1 MNSTANTS
9 TPVEAQIELSIIEG
23 SRVTGGA
30 EDTPTPDSKTSPA
43 EKVTVYEP
51 RKMIARRLLQKAQIE
66 FYLGIFSFYHG
77 LTSRIVADIEK
88 YQLLEVTNII
98 NDEAVIAAEEPD
110 ERELEILQAKERVR
124 YRHVAIR
131 EKWIKQFGDDGQGYS
146 PSVFTPGSKFESL
159 WHKSSLSSDMMRV
172 IRNSFAHNYQV
183 PGEITHFKWLYE
195 KYATASPAFKALT
208 KKLQEALDDP
218 ENWFEVRLSFE
229 LEDLLGPEC
238 PEYSKDTPET
248 EASWATEVVEYEERR
263 RMMMEAMGEE
273 EENEEEEGTA
283 TWGEEGEAEPVVE
296 GEGQGEDSEE
306 ITESQPPKSRGC
318 MNLTLGQVMEFALK
332 AKSIRRVANMVGQ
345 QLWEMQGDMDPD
357 EWIAT
362 GIHYH
367 HAPDQESEW
376 DDIPD
381 PGLERP
387 IPREAQ
393 APESDTTSASDGGWS
408 EDAGW

>member
-1 MNSTANTS
+1 MNSTSNTS

-23 SRVTGGA
+23 SRVTGGV
-30 EDTPTPDSKTSPA
+30 EDAPTPDSKTSPT
-43 EKVTVYEP
+43 EKVTVYELN
-51 RKMIARRLLQKAQIE
+51 KMVARRPLQKAQIE
-66 FYLGIFSFYHG
+66 FYLGIFPFYHG

-98 NDEAVIAAEEPD
+98 NDDAVIAAEEPD

-124 YRHVAIR
+124 CRHMAIR
-131 EKWIKQFGDDGQGYS
+131 EKWIKEFGDDGQGYS
-146 PSVFTPGSKFESL
+146 PSVFTPGSRSESL
-159 WHKSSLSSDMMRV
+159 WHKCDLSSDMMRV
-172 IRNSFAHNYQV
+172 IRNSFAHNYQA
-183 PGEITHFKWLYE
+183 PGEFASFKWLYE

-218 ENWFEVRLSFE
+218 ENWFKFRLSFE

-238 PEYSKDTPET
+238 PEYAKDTPET
-248 EASWATEVVEYEERR
+248 EVSWAAEVVEHEEQRR
-263 RMMMEAMGEE
+263 LMMEAMEEE
-273 EENEEEEGTA
+273 EENEEEEGTP
-283 TWGEEGEAEPVVE
+283 TWGEEGELEPVVE

-318 MNLTLGQVMEFALK
+318 MNLTLGHVMEFALK

-345 QLWEMQGDMDPD
+345 QLWEMQGDMDPE

-362 GIHYH
+362 GVHYH

-381 PGLERP
+381 HGLERP
-387 IPREAQ
+387 ISTAQ
-393 APESDTTSASDGGWS
+393 APDSQTAPAADGGWS
-408 EDAGW
+408 EDPGW